1 MSTREGD
8 HGRGT
13 FLMRTGYLPQGPI
26 HYPTLGALISK
37 ELGDGDAPL
46 PNFVSVAPYRLQVPG
61 RLKDLVRGLHPELK
75 RKVRAGLDLV
85 RTNPT
90 VGQALHDELA
100 GLRSLRVGRFRIVY
114 RVAPTR
120 VIELTRPPSR
130 PGAPPSA
137 TGKARPCPW
146 PVPCRFRG

>member
-1 MSTREGD
+1 M
-8 HGRGT
+8 
-13 FLMRTGYLPQGPI
+13 
-26 HYPTLGALISK
+26 
-37 ELGDGDAPL
+37 
-46 PNFVSVAPYRLQVPG
+46 APYRLQVPG

-120 VIELTRPPSR
+120 VIELIAIGPRRTIYEETLRLL
-130 PGAPPSA
+130 
-137 TGKARPCPW
+137 
-146 PVPCRFRG
+146 RGE